1 VSDLRG
7 LGFGSFCSGPKWDW
21 GLGPRSDP
29 SAMGVRQGGD
39 PKGLG
44 DGSVSEPKGI
54 RSVSA
59 PYGVGVGV
67 WVLLWSD
74 PRGLWFGSFR
84 VRTQGGWVRVRP
96 KRVFVP
102 GVFVYSYSTPCLHQM
117 CNPQLNDT

>member
-7 LGFGSFCSGPKWDW
+7 LGFGSFCSRPKWDW

-29 SAMGVRQGGD
+29 RAMRVRQGGD

-44 DGSVSEPKGI
+44 DGSVSGPKGI

-67 WVLLWSD
+67 WVLFWSD

-84 VRTQGGWVRVRP
+84 VRTQGGLGSCPTEEGFCAGCLCQQLQHTMPPPNVQ
-96 KRVFVP
+96 
-102 GVFVYSYSTPCLHQM
+102 STVK
-117 CNPQLNDT
+117 